1 VEERF
6 IRTLVLFFILTVVF
20 GILERLFP
28 SIPNQPRLRRGLGVD
43 VLYWFFTP
51 MVSQI
56 LVMVAAAIMLLP
68 LYLLLGR
75 SLEINSIL
83 AGYGPV
89 AKLPLWQQGLLV
101 IVIGDFIGYWTH
113 RTNHTI
119 APLWNFHAVHHS
131 AEQIDWLTAVRIHPL
146 NDVFSKSIQAVP
158 VLLLGFS
165 PIAVELYTP
174 ILSSYVAFIHANVP
188 WSYGMFGYVLA
199 SPAFHRW
206 HHAIDRRAWGKNYA
220 GLFPV
225 FDLIFGTFYL
235 PREQPQEF
243 GIDGEQMTN
252 HFWGQMLYPFRHWRW
267 VKGRL
272 KVGQLVRPRG

>member
-1 VEERF
+1 VEQRF
-6 IRTLVLFFILTVVF
+6 IRTLVLFLILSVVF
-20 GILERLFP
+20 GILERFFP
-28 SIPNQPRLRRGLGVD
+28 SIPNQPRFRRGLGVD
-43 VLYWFFTP
+43 ILYWFVTP

-56 LVMVAAAIMLLP
+56 MVMVAAAIVLLP

-75 SLEINSIL
+75 SIEVNSIL

-131 AEQIDWLTAVRIHPL
+131 AEQIDWLTAVRIHPF
-146 NDVFSKSIQAVP
+146 NDVFSKGIQAVP

-174 ILSSYVAFIHANVP
+174 ILSSYVALIHANVP
-188 WSYGMFGYVLA
+188 
-199 SPAFHRW
+199 
-206 HHAIDRRAWGKNYA
+206 
-220 GLFPV
+220 
-225 FDLIFGTFYL
+225 
-235 PREQPQEF
+235 
-243 GIDGEQMTN
+243 
-252 HFWGQMLYPFRHWRW
+252 
-267 VKGRL
+267 
-272 KVGQLVRPRG
+272 